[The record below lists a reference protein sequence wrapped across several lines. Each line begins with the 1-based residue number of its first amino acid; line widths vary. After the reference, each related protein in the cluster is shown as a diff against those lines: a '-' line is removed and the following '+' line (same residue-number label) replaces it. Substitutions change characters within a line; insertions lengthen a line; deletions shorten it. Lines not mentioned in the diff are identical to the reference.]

1 MYGPDQR
8 VRRPRTQHG
17 FGLIELMIS
26 LVIALVITLAAA
38 SSAMVF
44 NATQKQTLG
53 AGAAGSNAA
62 ATLAVIKE
70 EVGQAGL
77 GFFGEAAYLCSG
89 LNLSVGTSNLSMASF
104 SPVQVVRTAGVDQ
117 LDVMYASSVTGGANV
132 LIKQASDKGS
142 AVTKSYLPAAVG
154 DAILLAPATPVDPCS
169 VRSVTAVSTTLPL
182 TLTFG
187 ASGTGNQYNQVAF
200 ASPATYAADA
210 RINHLGNLSWTRFR
224 LDGSNLLLEQPMT
237 GASAI
242 MARNV
247 IAFRVQYGVSA
258 AAGQST
264 ISTWQEPT
272 GAGWTP
278 LSVVNTQRLRA
289 VKVGI
294 VVRSDQ
300 PEKKEGGT
308 TCVATSDAPQVF
320 DFVTTP
326 PDVGGVPWNCYR
338 YRTSVVTV
346 PLRNWV
352 MGLQS

>member
-1 MYGPDQR
+1 
-8 VRRPRTQHG
+8 
-17 FGLIELMIS
+17 
-26 LVIALVITLAAA
+26 
-38 SSAMVF
+38 
-44 NATQKQTLG
+44 
-53 AGAAGSNAA
+53 
-62 ATLAVIKE
+62 
-70 EVGQAGL
+70 
-77 GFFGEAAYLCSG
+77 
-89 LNLSVGTSNLSMASF
+89 
-104 SPVQVVRTAGVDQ
+104 VDQ

-187 ASGTGNQYNQVAF
+187 AAGAGNQYNQVAF

-210 RINHLGNLSWTRFR
+210 RINHLGTLNWTRFR
-224 LDGSNLLLEQPMT
+224 LDGSNLMLEQPMT

-247 IAFRVQYGVSA
+247 IALRVQYGVSA
-258 AAGQST
+258 AAGQTT
-264 ISTWQEPT
+264 ISSWQEPT

-278 LSVVNTQRLRA
+278 LSIVNTQRLRA

-300 PEKKEGGT
+300 PEKKDVNSPECT
-308 TCVATSDAPQVF
+308 TTVVGPKVLDF
-320 DFVTTP
+320 DTTP
-326 PDVGGVPWNCYR
+326 TDVGGVSWKCFR